1 MHSQVDEATQAI
13 QAALAPLA
21 DPAQAH
27 GMQAYMLNR
36 FAFLGIRA
44 PARRAAV
51 KALLKQKRGSDA
63 LLSLAEALWA
73 LPQREFHYTAV
84 DLLAQH
90 HAQLHTQDLPRLLA
104 LVQRH
109 SWWDT
114 VDGLAGVVGD
124 VLLAARSAD
133 ATIQRHADDWL
144 LHTNLWVRRIALL
157 HQLGWRKKT
166 DARRLFRYAL
176 ALGGEKEFFIRKAIG
191 WSLRDYAH
199 TDPTA
204 VHAFLSQH
212 AAQLSGLTVRE
223 AGKHLQPLHASPMH
237 AQP

>member
-51 KALLKQKRGSDA
+51 EALLKQKRGSDA

-73 LPQREFHYTAV
+73 LPQREYHYTAV

-90 HAQLHTQDLPRLLA
+90 HAQLHTQDLSRLLA
-104 LVQRH
+104 PGGQCH

-144 LHTNLWVRRIALL
+144 LHPDMWVRRIALL
-157 HQLGWRKKT
+157 HQLGWREKT
-166 DARRLFRYAL
+166 DTQRLFRYAL
-176 ALGGEKEFFIRKAIG
+176 ALGGEEFFIRKAIG
-191 WSLRDYAH
+191 WSLRNYA
-199 TDPTA
+199 TPTPPQCT
-204 VHAFLSQH
+204 LSCRSMRRSIRPDR
-212 AAQLSGLTVRE
+212 ARSGRTSTSNR
-223 AGKHLQPLHASPMH
+223 
-237 AQP
+237 